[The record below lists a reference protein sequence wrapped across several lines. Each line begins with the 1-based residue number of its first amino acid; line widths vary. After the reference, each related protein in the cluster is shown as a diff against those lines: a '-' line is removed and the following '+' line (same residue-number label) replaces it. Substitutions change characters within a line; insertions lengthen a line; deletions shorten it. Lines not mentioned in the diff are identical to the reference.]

1 MAAGVTFFLP
11 RAFAASSFSKMI
23 PSTSG
28 PCLRTNLVTVDADT
42 FPASMRAFT
51 PSLAVASFKNCST
64 RWRVFLIS
72 AAISA
77 GVMPFE
83 LVLAGAYARQALAPV
98 LCLRRNYADEEL
110 AGLRITLE
118 APGEIEQAPSS
129 CTAMTCNDPDASL
142 FARAHLEGIYL
153 HPAGD
158 EFRELLNRLVERI
171 GVTPP
176 VEAWLFVEVFEA
188 DLVCIRAPDLL
199 R

>member
-1 MAAGVTFFLP
+1 MHSAT
-11 RAFAASSFSKMI
+11 AFGIVERGK
-23 PSTSG
+23 
-28 PCLRTNLVTVDADT
+28 L
-42 FPASMRAFT
+42 
-51 PSLAVASFKNCST
+51 
-64 RWRVFLIS
+64 
-72 AAISA
+72 
-77 GVMPFE
+77 E

-118 APGEIEQAPSS
+118 APREIEQAPSS
-129 CTAMTCNDPDASL
+129 CTTMTCNDPDATL
-142 FARAHLEGIYL
+142 FARAHLEGVYL

-176 VEAWLFVEVFEA
+176 VETWLFVEVFEA
-188 DLVCIRAPDLL
+188 DLVCIGAPDLL